1 MFIFYESIYYIKNLY
16 KMSILNMIHFV
27 RTLVYSI
34 VSNNQET

>member
-16 KMSILNMIHFV
+16 KMIILNMIHFV
-27 RTLVYSI
+27 ITLVYSI